1 MNPAK
6 SQTFCKE
13 EAFPAPGRNAKSKV
27 GQDQRLGKIN
37 GWAKLKVVQNQR
49 LGKINGWARST
60 VGQN

>member
-37 GWAKLKVVQNQR
+37 GWAESTVVQN
-49 LGKINGWARST
+49 
-60 VGQN
+60 